1 MNQSDHQQKAGK
13 GVKIILIALFSLCA
27 GIFLVDFLF
36 FLEPFDKHAVFE
48 WENWPG
54 FYAAFG
60 FIACVMLVLISK
72 YILRPLV
79 KRDEDFYE

>member
-1 MNQSDHQQKAGK
+1 MSPSDHPHKVGK
-13 GVKIILIALFSLCA
+13 GVKIILIALFTLCI
-27 GIFLVDFLF
+27 GIVLVDFLF
-36 FLEPFDKHAVFE
+36 LLERFDKHAVFE

-60 FIACVMLVLISK
+60 FIACVLLVLISK